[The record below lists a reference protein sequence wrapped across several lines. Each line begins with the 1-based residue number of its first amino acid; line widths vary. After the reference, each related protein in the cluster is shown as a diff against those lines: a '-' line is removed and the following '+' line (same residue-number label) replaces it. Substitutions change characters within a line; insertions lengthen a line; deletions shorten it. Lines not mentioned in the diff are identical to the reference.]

1 VASDPENDDL
11 TIWGEVPAGLT
22 LTETTCDG
30 AGTCTAYL
38 LDPVEAT
45 GDQIPG
51 QGNHYFTLN
60 VTDSNG
66 PAPSKEFLV
75 KVNEVPV
82 WLDGAGNRV
91 KDDPI
96 VSPSNPPIEITSIT
110 TDPYS
115 QRWTVQ
121 AIDPN
126 GDPIAIFPQ
135 GDLSGSYN
143 FGCGVPPDWMVVQ
156 DNGDGSAFLFG
167 LFPEPGSY
175 NFSLYV
181 SDGIGYSDDV
191 TYVIQHCFHLEVT
204 SNLSPTFVAAPGDP
218 GGNGPIVLNSRSDG
232 TNNWDVVAA
241 DQDGDALTIEVV
253 LMPDWLTLND
263 NGDGTALLSAISP
276 VFGNHVVVLKVSDG
290 ISTPLTQKLQLRVS
304 VTNPVDGGLG
314 SLRDAIDSIPVGG
327 TVSFHPDLMSGGTI
341 TLNGT
346 PLYIE
351 KALTIDASNLPGG
364 LTLSGNNASRV
375 FSIDA
380 SGRVALQG
388 LTITGGDEVSPGGCI
403 VNSGA
408 LWLIDSTVTGCI
420 SDQEGGG
427 IYSDGSLAVVNST
440 ISGNISTG
448 LGSLLSQGGGIYS
461 TGELSLV
468 HTTVSDNHVQAGSID
483 PGAAYIGGGISAS
496 TLTIENSIIAGN
508 TAASDNADLSVGNLI
523 ASGPNLIGDNSG
535 VELTFPAGPLAGTA
549 ASPLDP
555 VLAPLG
561 NYGGS
566 TQTMVLRSGSP
577 AIDAAIVTGNSPATD
592 QRGVVRPQ
600 GAANDLGATE
610 RKADDVNPD
619 TDGDGVADAIDN
631 CPAVSNPL
639 QTDSNGNGDGDAC
652 DVSVPP
658 VVEAGPGG
666 IVDEADLFSSAGTV
680 TDSDS
685 GNWTASVDY
694 GDGSGAQ
701 TLLINSAGSFALAHT
716 YVDNGNYTI
725 TVNVADDQGNVGAG
739 TASVTVN
746 NVPPIALN
754 DTFSTDEDTGL
765 TIPAS
770 GVLANDSDAGADS
783 LTAKMTTGASNGS
796 VALNPDGSFTYTP
809 NENFNVVDS
818 FVYVANDGDADSTN
832 ATVSITVN
840 PVNDAP
846 VTTDDAYSVD
856 EDTILTIPAPGM
868 LVNDTDVDGDTVM
881 LETFNSPNHGTLSIG
896 GDGAFS
902 YTPNPD
908 FNGVDTFGYV
918 ATDLQGGTD
927 NGTVTITVL
936 PVNDAPEAV
945 NDNAITNEEFPAM
958 ISVMANDSD
967 LDGDAISITSS
978 TNGTYGTTTTD
989 GSSVTY
995 TPIANFHGIDNYSY
1009 EICDNGVPQRC
1020 DVAMVSVTVL
1030 SVNDMPAAF
1039 DDSATTNE
1047 DTTITIDVLVN
1058 DSDLDGDSIAVSG
1071 STDGTHGTTT
1081 TDGSA
1086 VSYKPELNFNGND
1099 SFSYTMCDNGTPQL
1113 CNKAT
1118 VSVTVNPVNDSPT
1131 VSADPAPA
1139 SAQYSDPLSVTIS
1152 GDDVD
1157 STALS
1162 IVTSTLPA
1170 GLSLSAA
1177 NCAVGSPPVDCEWT
1191 ISGNVEASPGVYSVT
1206 ATVTDNGEA
1215 TDATP
1220 QSTSTTFEITVDPED
1235 ARATYTGP
1243 LFLGSAEDG
1252 SFTVNLKATIRDVT
1266 AVDAA
1271 NDPNAGDIRKVSV
1284 EFVNAAGASLCKP
1297 PSVSLV
1303 FNGDETVG
1311 SASCSYS
1318 GRLGDNEEE
1327 LPLEV
1332 TTVVNGHYV
1341 DNSDNE
1347 VVVFVVRPGEGKITG
1362 GGQLEMI
1369 NSAGVYAADPVLP
1382 TNYGFGA
1389 QTVTTG
1395 KNNIQYRGRVTVIV
1409 RAADGHKYKI
1419 KSNAVLSL
1427 GVNLDPD
1434 GDGDVTTVPHYAE
1447 FESKAN
1453 LADVT
1458 DPLNPV
1464 ALGGNLL
1471 LQLRMTDNGEPG
1483 ELDSISLTL
1492 WDGGTLLFS
1501 SNWDGSRSVE
1511 QNVAR
1516 GNLKVQ

>member
-1 VASDPENDDL
+1 
-11 TIWGEVPAGLT
+11 
-22 LTETTCDG
+22 
-30 AGTCTAYL
+30 
-38 LDPVEAT
+38 
-45 GDQIPG
+45 
-51 QGNHYFTLN
+51 
-60 VTDSNG
+60 
-66 PAPSKEFLV
+66 
-75 KVNEVPV
+75 
-82 WLDGAGNRV
+82 
-91 KDDPI
+91 
-96 VSPSNPPIEITSIT
+96 
-110 TDPYS
+110 
-115 QRWTVQ
+115 
-121 AIDPN
+121 
-126 GDPIAIFPQ
+126 
-135 GDLSGSYN
+135 
-143 FGCGVPPDWMVVQ
+143 
-156 DNGDGSAFLFG
+156 
-167 LFPEPGSY
+167 
-175 NFSLYV
+175 
-181 SDGIGYSDDV
+181 
-191 TYVIQHCFHLEVT
+191 
-204 SNLSPTFVAAPGDP
+204 
-218 GGNGPIVLNSRSDG
+218 
-232 TNNWDVVAA
+232 
-241 DQDGDALTIEVV
+241 
-253 LMPDWLTLND
+253 
-263 NGDGTALLSAISP
+263 
-276 VFGNHVVVLKVSDG
+276 
-290 ISTPLTQKLQLRVS
+290 
-304 VTNPVDGGLG
+304 
-314 SLRDAIDSIPVGG
+314 
-327 TVSFHPDLMSGGTI
+327 
-341 TLNGT
+341 
-346 PLYIE
+346 
-351 KALTIDASNLPGG
+351 
-364 LTLSGNNASRV
+364 
-375 FSIDA
+375 
-380 SGRVALQG
+380 
-388 LTITGGDEVSPGGCI
+388 
-403 VNSGA
+403 
-408 LWLIDSTVTGCI
+408 
-420 SDQEGGG
+420 
-427 IYSDGSLAVVNST
+427 
-440 ISGNISTG
+440 
-448 LGSLLSQGGGIYS
+448 
-461 TGELSLV
+461 
-468 HTTVSDNHVQAGSID
+468 
-483 PGAAYIGGGISAS
+483 
-496 TLTIENSIIAGN
+496 
-508 TAASDNADLSVGNLI
+508 
-523 ASGPNLIGDNSG
+523 
-535 VELTFPAGPLAGTA
+535 
-549 ASPLDP
+549 
-555 VLAPLG
+555 LAPLG

-566 TQTMVLRSGSP
+566 TQTTGSP

-809 NENFNVVDS
+809 NENFNGVDS

-1389 QTVTTG
+1389 QMVTTG